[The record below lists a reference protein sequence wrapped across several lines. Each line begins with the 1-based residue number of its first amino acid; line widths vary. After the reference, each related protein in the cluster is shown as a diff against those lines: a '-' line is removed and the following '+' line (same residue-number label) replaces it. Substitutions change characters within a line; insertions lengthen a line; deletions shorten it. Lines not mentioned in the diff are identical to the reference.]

1 MAKGYA
7 LVLGG
12 GGAKG
17 AYHIGVWKALREM
30 GIRLEA
36 IFGTSVGA
44 INACLIG
51 QGDYFRAEQLWS
63 NLSITQVLAL
73 PPELLQNGRFV
84 LTKKNL
90 PVLQSFLKNALKE
103 GGLDTQ
109 PLRQLI
115 DAYLDEPKL
124 RRSGLDIGLISVKL
138 SDFSPLKVFLSETKP
153 GTWAS
158 YLLASAAFPG
168 FKSPVI
174 GGTSFIDGGLYN
186 NIPHEMAKQR
196 GYRRIIVVDNSGIGN
211 NRPPEIAGTETVYI
225 KNTMNFGGEFDFV
238 PEILQKW
245 IKLGY
250 YDTLQT
256 FGAIQGKRYFYRKNP
271 KALAKF
277 DKLFEDVAVLKSLSQ
292 AFAREQVRFSP
303 ENWQQEVRH
312 HLPDEYA
319 FLPSLTEALM
329 EYAAYTLSVPRL
341 FLYEWNDWEKTVKKH
356 IYDWSGKTSA
366 VSLFTDLLKG
376 KRTHLPLQVLK
387 VLFLASDRL
396 LS

>member
-1 MAKGYA
+1 MSKRYA

-17 AYHIGVWKALREM
+17 AYHIGVWKAIREM
-30 GIRLEA
+30 GIGLEA

-51 QGDYFRAEQLWS
+51 QGDYFCAEQLWS
-63 NLSITQVLAL
+63 NLSISRVLAL
-73 PPELLQNGRFV
+73 PPELLQDGRFV

-90 PVLQSFLKNALKE
+90 PVLQNFLKNSLRE

-115 DAYLDEPKL
+115 ETYLDEPKL

-138 SDFSPLKVFLSETKP
+138 NDFSPLKVFLSETKP

-168 FKSPVI
+168 FKSPRI
-174 GGTSFIDGGLYN
+174 GGVSFIDGGLYN
-186 NIPHEMAKQR
+186 NLPHELAKQR
-196 GYRRIIVVDNSGIGN
+196 GYRKIIVVDNSGIGN
-211 NRPPEIAGTETVYI
+211 NRLPEVAGTETVYI

-250 YDTLQT
+250 YDALQT
-256 FGAIQGKRYFYRKNP
+256 FGVIQGKRYFYRKNP
-271 KALAKF
+271 RALARL
-277 DKLFEDVAVLKSLSQ
+277 DKLLLAPGLVSHLSHV
-292 AFAREQVRFSP
+292 FTKEQVPFSS
-303 ENWQQEVRH
+303 ETWQQEVRR

-329 EYAAYTLSVPRL
+329 EYAAYVLSVPRL
-341 FLYEWNDWEKTVKKH
+341 FLYEWNDWEKTLKKH
-356 IYDWSGKTSA
+356 VYDWSGKISA
-366 VSLFTDLLKG
+366 VSFFTDLIKG
-376 KRTHLPLQVLK
+376 KKTHFPLEVLK
-387 VLFLASDRL
+387 ILFLASDNL

>member
-17 AYHIGVWKALREM
+17 AYHIGVWKALREI
-30 GIRLEA
+30 GLRIEA

-63 NLSITQVLAL
+63 NLSLNQVLTL
-73 PPELLQNGRFV
+73 PPELLKDGRFV
-84 LTKKNL
+84 LTKQNL
-90 PVLQSFLKNALKE
+90 SILQNFVRLTLKE

-115 DAYLDEPKL
+115 EAYLDEPKL
-124 RRSGLDIGLISVKL
+124 RRSGLDIGLLSVRL
-138 SDFSPLKVFLSETKP
+138 SDFSPLKVFLSETQP
-153 GTWAS
+153 GTWVE

-168 FKSPVI
+168 FKSPRI
-174 GGTSFIDGGLYN
+174 GGTNFIDGGLYN
-186 NIPHEMAKQR
+186 NVPHELAKQR

-211 NRPPEIAGTETVYI
+211 NRPPDISGTETVYI
-225 KNTMNFGGEFDFV
+225 KNTLTFGGEFDFV

-245 IKLGY
+245 IRLGY

-256 FGAIQGKRYFYRKNP
+256 FGVVRGKRYFYRLNP
-271 KALAKF
+271 KALARLE
-277 DKLFEDVAVLKSLSQ
+277 KLFQKPSLHKHL
-292 AFAREQVRFSP
+292 AHIFHKEQLRFQPDSW
-303 ENWQQEVRH
+303 EKEVRR

-319 FLPSLTEALM
+319 FLPSLPEALM
-329 EYAAYTLSVPRL
+329 EYAAYTLSLPRL
-341 FLYEWNDWEKTVKKH
+341 FLYEWNDWEKSVKKH
-356 IYDWSGKTSA
+356 VYAWSGKSSA
-366 VSLFTDLLKG
+366 VSFLTDLIKG
-376 KRTHLPLQVLK
+376 KHTHLPLLVLK
-387 VLFLASDRL
+387 VLFLASDNL
-396 LS
+396 LE